1 MPFSHFKIILVYDR
15 KTTEKKTD
23 KDYCS
28 CMTKR
33 NDKKFMI

>member
-1 MPFSHFKIILVYDR
+1 MTGKRPK
-15 KTTEKKTD
+15 KKTD